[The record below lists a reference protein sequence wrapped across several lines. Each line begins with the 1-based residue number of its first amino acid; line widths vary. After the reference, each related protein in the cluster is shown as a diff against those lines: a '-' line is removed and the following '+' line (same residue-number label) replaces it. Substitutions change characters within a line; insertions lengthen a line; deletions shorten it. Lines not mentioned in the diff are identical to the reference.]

1 MSEKRVRKLL
11 LLGVFTLP
19 ALALAA
25 CSSASPVTQSSAPP
39 SGVRSSVAVS
49 SSAAAAPSSSATA
62 PGSPAAPASPTGTA
76 SPAAVAAISVTVPA
90 WCTPNVPVTPPGTLA
105 EWLVIYPNYAQF
117 VQSDLVDLLQPF
129 STTSTENATNR
140 SLCLD
145 IAYAKDAP
153 PPVDVAGY
161 TTVLRDAIK
170 GSIVLNNGAAALNQG
185 MGDPPALAAARP
197 DLEAA
202 ETAMVAFYAAIGHP
216 IG

>member
-1 MSEKRVRKLL
+1 
-11 LLGVFTLP
+11 
-19 ALALAA
+19 
-25 CSSASPVTQSSAPP
+25 
-39 SGVRSSVAVS
+39 
-49 SSAAAAPSSSATA
+49 
-62 PGSPAAPASPTGTA
+62 
-76 SPAAVAAISVTVPA
+76 
-90 WCTPNVPVTPPGTLA
+90 VPVTPPGTLA
-105 EWLVIYPNYAQF
+105 EWLAIYPNYAQF

-161 TTVLRDAIK
+161 TVVLRDAIK
-170 GSIVLNNGAAALNQG
+170 GSIVLNSGAAALNQG